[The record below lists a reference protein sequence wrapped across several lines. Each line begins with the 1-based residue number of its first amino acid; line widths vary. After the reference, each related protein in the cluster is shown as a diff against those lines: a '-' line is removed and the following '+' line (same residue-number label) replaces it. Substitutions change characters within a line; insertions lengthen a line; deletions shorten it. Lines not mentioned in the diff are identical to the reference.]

1 MLGWAGRWM
10 WLSAGCCR
18 AAPLL
23 LRTAAAHRCCSP
35 CLLTLR
41 ACLLVP
47 LTHPPVQDVLGQCG
61 HYSERVRRDALQGL
75 AELLA
80 AHPAELRRHTTLV
93 VETAAER
100 IGDGDASVR
109 AALRELLAGTLL
121 PALGGSAL
129 APFVPLLMA
138 HVCAAMT
145 HLAEP
150 IR

>member
-1 MLGWAGRWM
+1 MLLGAG
-10 WLSAGCCR
+10 LGVQH
-18 AAPLL
+18 
-23 LRTAAAHRCCSP
+23 TAAAAAQHCWPPANS
-35 CLLTLR
+35 
-41 ACLLVP
+41 ACLLASP
-47 LTHPPVQDVLGQCG
+47 PSHLPVQDVLGQCG

>member
-1 MLGWAGRWM
+1 MRLV
-10 WLSAGCCR
+10 SN
-18 AAPLL
+18 AAPSQRPPCLQAL
-23 LRTAAAHRCCSP
+23 NTRRSTAAAAGAHSM
-35 CLLTLR
+35 
-41 ACLLVP
+41 
-47 LTHPPVQDVLGQCG
+47 
-61 HYSERVRRDALQGL
+61 
-75 AELLA
+75 LA

-145 HLAEP
+145 HLTEP